1 MFAHSIRLTLMFT
14 TVLTL
19 LLSVAPRVAHAQ
31 LALVGRVT
39 TEAGTP
45 ISGAEVRVSG
55 RRGRVTSDSRGFFST
70 PAQSS
75 GLVYFGVRR
84 SGYVPIS
91 ELVRIRDGDTV
102 DVVLERI
109 SPELDTVVVQAK
121 LDDTWERALRR
132 YGVMLE
138 DARFG
143 AVITS
148 VDIAERE
155 PQWLSDMLYGQ
166 VGFTVIGNG
175 SAAEVIGRA
184 RCRPNV
190 FVDGM
195 FARGFHINNMQPQ
208 IIKMMILYRNF
219 TALPSQLQ
227 VPTADRQCGGIVIY
241 TN

>member
-1 MFAHSIRLTLMFT
+1 VLALVGLTLG
-14 TVLTL
+14 VL
-19 LLSVAPRVAHAQ
+19 PRAAHAQ
-31 LALVGRVT
+31 LSLIGRVT
-39 TEAGTP
+39 TAAGTP

-55 RRGRVTSDSRGFFST
+55 RRGRVLSDATGYFST
-70 PAQSS
+70 PAQNS

-84 SGYVPIS
+84 AGYVPVS
-91 ELVRIRDGDTV
+91 ELVRVRAGDTI
-102 DVVLERI
+102 DVVLERL
-109 SPELDTVVVQAK
+109 SPEMDTVVVQGE
-121 LDDTWERALRR
+121 LDETWERALRR

-155 PQWLSDMLYGQ
+155 PQWLTDMLYGQ

-175 SAAEVIGRA
+175 SSAEVIGRA

-195 FARGFHINNMQPQ
+195 FARGFQMNNMQPQ
-208 IIKMMILYRNF
+208 SIKMMILYRNF
-219 TALPSQLQ
+219 TALPTQLQ
-227 VPTADRQCGGIVIY
+227 VPTADRRCGGIVIY

>member
-1 MFAHSIRLTLMFT
+1 MLSPSAGIATLFT
-14 TVLTL
+14 MMALAL
-19 LLSVAPRVAHAQ
+19 GAAPRAVDAQ

-55 RRGRVTSDSRGFFST
+55 RRSRVMSDARGYFST

-75 GLVYFGVRR
+75 GLVFFGVRR
-84 SGYVPIS
+84 SGYMPIS
-91 ELVRIRDGDTV
+91 ELVRVRDGDTV
-102 DVVLERI
+102 DVVLERL

-121 LDDTWERALRR
+121 LDETWERALRR

-143 AVITS
+143 SVITS

-155 PQWLSDMLYGQ
+155 PQWLSDMLHGQ

-175 SAAEVIGRA
+175 STAEVIGRA

-190 FVDGM
+190 FIDGM
-195 FARGFHINNMQPQ
+195 FARGFQMNNMQPQ
-208 IIKMMILYRNF
+208 SIKMMILYRNF
-219 TALPSQLQ
+219 TALPTQLQ
-227 VPTADRQCGGIVIY
+227 VPTADRRCGGIVIY

>member
-1 MFAHSIRLTLMFT
+1 MISNLAGLATLFMFALSF
-14 TVLTL
+14 
-19 LLSVAPRVAHAQ
+19 SVAPRVARAQ

-55 RRGRVTSDSRGFFST
+55 RRGRVTSDARGYFTT
-70 PAQSS
+70 PGQRSD
-75 GLVYFGVRR
+75 LVFFGVRR

-91 ELVRIRDGDTV
+91 ELVRVREGDTV

-121 LDDTWERALRR
+121 LDETWERALRR

-143 AVITS
+143 SVITS

-175 SAAEVIGRA
+175 STAEVIGRA

-190 FVDGM
+190 FIDGM
-195 FARGFHINNMQPQ
+195 FARGFQMNNMQPQ

-219 TALPSQLQ
+219 TALPTQLQ
-227 VPTADRQCGGIVIY
+227 VPDADRRCGGIVIY

>member
-1 MFAHSIRLTLMFT
+1 
-14 TVLTL
+14 VLGA
-19 LLSVAPRVAHAQ
+19 APRVSHAQ

-39 TEAGTP
+39 SEAGTP

-55 RRGRVTSDSRGFFST
+55 RRGRVTSDARGYFST

-175 SAAEVIGRA
+175 STAEVIGRS

-219 TALPSQLQ
+219 TALPTQLQ

>member
-1 MFAHSIRLTLMFT
+1 MFPHSTRLATLFT
-14 TVLTL
+14 MGLALVLGA
-19 LLSVAPRVAHAQ
+19 APRVSHAQ

-39 TEAGTP
+39 SEAGTP

-55 RRGRVTSDSRGFFST
+55 RRGRVTSDARGYFST

-175 SAAEVIGRA
+175 STAEVIGRS

-219 TALPSQLQ
+219 TALPTQLQ

>member
-1 MFAHSIRLTLMFT
+1 MFSNLAGLATLFTLGFALSLGAVPSI
-14 TVLTL
+14 
-19 LLSVAPRVAHAQ
+19 AQAQ

-55 RRGRVTSDSRGFFST
+55 RRSRVLSDARGYFST

-84 SGYVPIS
+84 SGYIPIS
-91 ELVRIRDGDTV
+91 DLVRIRDGDTL

-148 VDIAERE
+148 VDIADRE

-175 SAAEVIGRA
+175 STAEVIGRA

-195 FARGFHINNMQPQ
+195 FARGFHINNVQPS

-219 TALPSQLQ
+219 TALPAQLQ
-227 VPTADRQCGGIVIY
+227 VPNADRQCGGIVIY

>member
-1 MFAHSIRLTLMFT
+1 
-14 TVLTL
+14 
-19 LLSVAPRVAHAQ
+19 
-31 LALVGRVT
+31 
-39 TEAGTP
+39 
-45 ISGAEVRVSG
+45 
-55 RRGRVTSDSRGFFST
+55 
-70 PAQSS
+70 
-75 GLVYFGVRR
+75 VYFGVRR

-91 ELVRIRDGDTV
+91 ELVRIREGDTV

-208 IIKMMILYRNF
+208 IHQDDDPVPQLHR
-219 TALPSQLQ
+219 AAPQLQ
-227 VPTADRQCGGIVIY
+227 VPNADRRCGGIVIY